1 MEKPFQVLFVS
12 SQVENKRTL
21 LGVCRDLPV
30 KAHTAYSFAQAKQFL
45 SSHPVGMVFCDEL
58 LPDGSYR
65 EVLAALRTASPAA
78 HFVLVM
84 RDGEWREY
92 LEALRLGVQEVLRPP
107 LLSIDIDLAFIH
119 SFQRIERELVS
130 LV

>member
-1 MEKPFQVLFVS
+1 MQKPFEVLFVS
-12 SQVENKRTL
+12 SQDENKKTL

-30 KAHTAYSFAQAKQFL
+30 KARTVYTFAQAKQFL
-45 SSHPVGMVFCDEL
+45 SAHQVRMVFCDEL

-65 EVLAALRTASPAA
+65 EVLAVLRTASPIAQ
-78 HFVLVM
+78 FVLVM
-84 RDGEWREY
+84 RDGEWQEY

-107 LLSIDIDLAFIH
+107 LLPIDIDLAFIH

-130 LV
+130 PV

>member
-1 MEKPFQVLFVS
+1 MPKPFEVLFVS
-12 SQVENKRTL
+12 SQVENKKTL

-30 KAHTAYSFAQAKQFL
+30 KARTVCTFAQAKQFL
-45 SSHPVGMVFCDEL
+45 ASHQVGMVFCDEL

-65 EVLAALRTASPAA
+65 EVLAALRTDSPAA
-78 HFVLVM
+78 HFILMM

-107 LLSIDIDLAFIH
+107 LLPMDIDLAFIH